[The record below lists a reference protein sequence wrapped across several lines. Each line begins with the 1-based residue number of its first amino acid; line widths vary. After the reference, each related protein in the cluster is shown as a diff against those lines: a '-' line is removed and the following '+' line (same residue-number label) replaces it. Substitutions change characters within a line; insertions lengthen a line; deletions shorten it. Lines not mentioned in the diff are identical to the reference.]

1 MRGKKTILLISEQ
14 RSFMVETLYRSL
26 VEANHT
32 VESCGVDENS
42 LILQGEDADLFIL
55 YLGYYAF
62 EAPKFLEMVGS
73 ICQSQNKQII
83 AIGDNDEMKAL
94 YKVIPRHRIA
104 LPVVRPVNIRNLI
117 DRISLMDYN
126 MVAEAEGV
134 KRKKLLLVDDD
145 STFLDMASEWLETAG
160 NYDVTILN
168 SGTQVITYLASHT
181 PDLIMLDY
189 EMPVCSGPQVLGMIR
204 SDTRIRDIP
213 VFFLTGKNDRESVMS
228 VMSLKPD
235 GYIIKTAGKQAV
247 LEKVNTFFSSR

>member
-26 VEANHT
+26 LEANHT

-42 LILQGEDADLFIL
+42 LMLFGEEAELVIL
-55 YLGYYAF
+55 YLGDYAF
-62 EAPKFLEMVGS
+62 ESPDFLNMVGS
-73 ICQSQNKQII
+73 LCQSANKQII
-83 AIGDNDEMKAL
+83 AIGDDDEMKAL

-104 LPVVRPVNIRNLI
+104 IPVVRPVNIRNLI
-117 DRISLMDYN
+117 DRITLMDYN
-126 MVAEAEGV
+126 ATADLGDAN
-134 KRKKLLLVDDD
+134 RKKLLLVDDD
-145 STFLDMASEWLETAG
+145 STFLDMASDWLETEG

-168 SGTQVITYLASHT
+168 SGTQVITYLASHL
-181 PDLIMLDY
+181 PDLILLDY

-204 SDTRIRDIP
+204 SDARLRDIP

-235 GYIIKTAGKQAV
+235 GYVIKTAGKQAV
-247 LEKVNTFFSSR
+247 LEKVNSFFSSR